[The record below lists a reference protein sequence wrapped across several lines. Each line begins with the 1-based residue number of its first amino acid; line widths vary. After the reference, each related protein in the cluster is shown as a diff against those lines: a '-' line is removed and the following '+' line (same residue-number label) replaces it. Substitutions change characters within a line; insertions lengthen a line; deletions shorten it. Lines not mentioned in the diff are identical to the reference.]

1 MKKTVSGLYAWLVQR
16 VSAVYMLLFILF
28 LLTHFIVDPPR
39 SYVAWHDWMS
49 SPVITVTTSVFVAA
63 LLAHAWVGVRDVVM
77 DYVHPIALR
86 VLVLSSLVLYLTG
99 LGAWVARILWLRQG

>member
-16 VSAVYMLLFILF
+16 VSAVYMLFFILF
-28 LLTHFIVDPPR
+28 LLTHLIVDPPR
-39 SYVAWHDWMS
+39 SYAAWHAWMS
-49 SPVITVTTSVFVAA
+49 SPAINVITSVFVVV

-99 LGAWVARILWLRQG
+99 LGAWAARILWLRQG

>member
-1 MKKTVSGLYAWLVQR
+1 MRKTVSGLRAWLVQR

-28 LLTHFIVDPPR
+28 LLTHLIADPPR
-39 SYVAWHDWMS
+39 SYAAWHDWMS
-49 SPVITVTTSVFVAA
+49 SPAINVITSVFVVA

-86 VLVLSSLVLYLTG
+86 VLVLSSLALYLTG
-99 LGAWVARILWLRQG
+99 FGAWVARILWLRQG

>member
-1 MKKTVSGLYAWLVQR
+1 MRKAVSGLRAWLVQR

-28 LLTHFIVDPPR
+28 LLTHLIVDPSR
-39 SYVAWHDWMS
+39 SYVAWHDWIL
-49 SPVITVTTSVFVAA
+49 SPAINVVTSVFVVA

-86 VLVLSSLVLYLTG
+86 VLVLSSLVLYLAG
-99 LGAWVARILWLRQG
+99 LAGWLARILWLRQG

>member
-1 MKKTVSGLYAWLVQR
+1 
-16 VSAVYMLLFILF
+16 MLLFILF

-39 SYVAWHDWMS
+39 SYVALHDWMS

-86 VLVLSSLVLYLTG
+86 VLVLSSLVLYLTA
-99 LGAWVARILWLRQG
+99 LGAWAAQILWLRQG